1 MQKQVEHDM
10 ETFRISDSGF
20 QGFMVSGFGVLGLL
34 LPVNKG
40 TEKKNGKYYS
50 IGDCGEATT
59 GIHAA

>member
-20 QGFMVSGFGVLGLL
+20 EGFMVSGFGGLGLL

-40 TEKKNGKYYS
+40 TEKEWQILQYWGLWRGY
-50 IGDCGEATT
+50 DRDP
-59 GIHAA
+59 AA